1 MMDLTSINNK
11 QKFYDKYGIDKN
23 YRKFRDHYHYPR
35 EYRGAAHSICN
46 FKYSVPQQDPIA
58 FHNGSDYDYH
68 FIIITCLGEN
78 TGKYITFTVMIEK
91 EMTKLEKKLQKIY
104 LTYYN
109 LLIGKIYGK
118 VFIKSCQ

>member
-11 QKFYDKYGIDKN
+11 LEFDDKYGIDKN
-23 YRKFRDHYHYPR
+23 YRKFRDHYHYPG

-46 FKYSVPQQDPIA
+46 LKYSVSQQDPIA
-58 FHNGSDYDYH
+58 FHNGSNYDYH
-68 FIIITCLGEN
+68 FIIIT
-78 TGKYITFTVMIEK
+78 GKYITFTVLIEK
-91 EMTKLEKKLQKIY
+91 ELIKLEKKLQKIY